1 MSQDSEKPKF
11 INEKSVPAGTPMRGA
26 DVVVR
31 CLEKLGVD
39 TVFAYPGGSAIE
51 LNQALT
57 RSTKIR
63 TILPRHEQ
71 GGGFMAGGY
80 ARSTGKCGVC
90 FATSGPGATNLV
102 TTIADAFMDSI
113 PVVFITGQVFSQFIG
128 KQALSLIHI

>member
-1 MSQDSEKPKF
+1 
-11 INEKSVPAGTPMRGA
+11 MRGA

-57 RSTKIR
+57 RSSKIR

-71 GGGFMAGGY
+71 GGGFMAGGPSVLSSPSFPGT
-80 ARSTGKCGVC
+80 ALPSVSAGLPRVQKRS
-90 FATSGPGATNLV
+90 F
-102 TTIADAFMDSI
+102 
-113 PVVFITGQVFSQFIG
+113 
-128 KQALSLIHI
+128 